1 MNIQQVYYI
10 NLESRPDRRSV
21 MEAMFEKHG
30 VTANRFEA
38 ITPENPLVPPYLE
51 QAQRLK
57 PNEAA
62 CALSHFEVWRLIANC
77 EPGTIACVLEDD
89 VRVMTSKSITKH
101 LFLYSTSC
109 CK

>member
-1 MNIQQVYYI
+1 MNIQQLYYI

-21 MEAMFEKHG
+21 MEAMLAKHG

-38 ITPENPLVPPYLE
+38 ITPENPMVPPYLE

-62 CALSHFEVWRLIANC
+62 CALSHFEVWKLIAKC
-77 EPGTIACVLEDD
+77 ERGTVACVLEDD
-89 VRVMTSKSITKH
+89 VRMMTSKPIGK
-101 LFLYSTSC
+101 
-109 CK
+109 